1 MTKVNKIIIINDNE
15 TMLKIL
21 NDIFNN
27 NNDNDICI
35 YDNDRLC
42 NNCKDC
48 L

>member
-21 NDIFNN
+21 NDIFNDN
-27 NNDNDICI
+27 NNDICI